1 MYNIFEEE
9 FEPVEEYAK
18 IRFIFKRVE
27 HSDLQK
33 SIEALKS
40 QMETKPSGTVSYTT
54 ASNHLIT
61 AVSEFPLY
69 VSCNI
74 SVSSVST
81 GGGNQDDAYK
91 AYGTINTGYI
101 PNCRSLLNAYKKKFI
116 AERKNQG

>member
-1 MYNIFEEE
+1 
-9 FEPVEEYAK
+9 
-18 IRFIFKRVE
+18 
-27 HSDLQK
+27 
-33 SIEALKS
+33 
-40 QMETKPSGTVSYTT
+40 METKPSGTVSYTT

-61 AVSEFPLY
+61 AVSGFPLY